1 MVYYLLAAIGGIVVS
16 ELNPT
21 EHLTPFYCQIG
32 ATGGAILV
40 AISATATIF
49 IGMNGLVKLQTMKS
63 PVNDENSEVRNQTNV
78 QVTVVPTYIY
88 LQLTVDGQLLKK
100 LAPTTLRGFGICSGN
115 TVLIFLGVSSAVAGV
130 VISTCTIMCMNQVLV
145 ISLSQG
151 CCWIIG
157 HQ

>member
-1 MVYYLLAAIGGIVVS
+1 MVS

-49 IGMNGLVKLQTMKS
+49 IGMNGLVKLQTMQS
-63 PVNDENSEVRNQTNV
+63 PVNDESSEVRNQTNA
-78 QVTVVPTYIY
+78 QVTVPIAIY
-88 LQLTVDGQLLKK
+88 LQLTVDGQRLKE

-115 TVLIFLGVSSAVAGV
+115 TVLIFLGVSSAVTGV
-130 VISTCTIMCMNQVLV
+130 VISTCIILCMIQVLV

-151 CCWIIG
+151 CCWIIRR
-157 HQ
+157 Q